1 MRRRPREHQQTT
13 FCRICEATCG
23 LRVRVRENRVVAI
36 EPDREHVATRGY
48 ACIKGT
54 RFAEV
59 QASPDRVLHPMK
71 RVGNAWR
78 RISWDEAIGEIGE
91 KIRGLVARHGP
102 DALAHF
108 MGSPAG
114 ATTLAPPIQQ
124 AFVAGLGSR
133 QTYGVGSVDCNN
145 KFRVNQEMY
154 GSPFRLAFPDVP
166 HTRFFMLLGSN
177 PSVSNTSLFHLPHSI
192 ASLRAVVRRGGRVVF
207 LNPRRTETAEAVGE
221 HVFIRPDTDVWFLAA
236 FAREL
241 LETGGVVPE
250 RVERHMTGLSE
261 LRRVVA
267 PWTPERQEGVTRV
280 PAALVREL
288 AAAHRDS
295 GAAALYMSTGV
306 NQGRHGTLCYWL
318 LESINAFSGN
328 LDRRGGTL
336 MGRGLV
342 DMPAEAKR
350 SGRFE
355 RPERSPVGGFCSVVD
370 TFPVGVLADQ
380 ILSREPERVRGL
392 IVWASNPLLGCPNPS
407 GRLERALR
415 ELEVL
420 VAIDL
425 FRNETGDLA
434 HYFLPATTFLE
445 RADIPY
451 AIQTLCGSQ
460 PLRYVHYTD
469 PVLEPPPDVREEWW
483 IYTRLARACG
493 VTLFGSRLANALLQ
507 WNARLAYS
515 RWGNR
520 LAVRPGTLIGVMLA
534 RAGVG
539 GRRRHLRDH
548 PHGRLLDPNRPG
560 DFLGTDRVLTADGR
574 VHLAPPDFVAAAAR
588 LESAYARELDHRDAL
603 KLISKRERAS
613 LNSWLRNAPGYV
625 KERSNHLHIHPEDA
639 ARAGLSDGDTA
650 EIASAYGKVEAP
662 VRVTDGVMPRTVAL
676 AHGWGHAA
684 ARGLALAR
692 EHAGVNSNLLAGDG
706 ILNTE
711 ALSGMSHLSGIEVSV
726 RRSGA
731 APRPA
736 ASLRR

>member
-1 MRRRPREHQQTT
+1 MGRRPSEYEQTT

-23 LRVRVRENRVVAI
+23 MRVRVRENRVVAI
-36 EPDREHVATRGY
+36 EPDREHVASRGY

-71 RVGNAWR
+71 RVGEAWR
-78 RISWDEAIGEIGE
+78 VLSWDEAIGEIGE

-102 DALAHF
+102 DGLAHF

-124 AFVAGLGSR
+124 AFLAGLGSR

-192 ASLRAVVRRGGRVVF
+192 GALRDVLRRGGRVVF
-207 LNPRRTETAEAVGE
+207 VNPRRTETAEAVGE
-221 HVFIRPDTDVWFLAA
+221 HVAIRPDSDVWFLAA
-236 FAREL
+236 LAREL
-241 LETGGVVPE
+241 ALIGGIEGE
-250 RVERHMTGLSE
+250 RVARHTTGFEE

-267 PWTPERQEGVTRV
+267 PWTPERQERVTGV
-280 PAALVREL
+280 PAALLREL

-318 LESINAFSGN
+318 LESINAISGN

-336 MGRGLV
+336 MGRGIV
-342 DMPAEAKR
+342 DMPAEAKQA
-350 SGRFE
+350 GRFE
-355 RPERSPVGGFCSVVD
+355 RPDRAPVGGFPSVVD

-380 ILSREPERVRGL
+380 ILSREPGRVRAM
-392 IVWASNPLLGCPNPS
+392 IVWASNPVLGCPNPS
-407 GRLERALR
+407 GRLERAFR
-415 ELEVL
+415 ELELL

-434 HYFLPATTFLE
+434 HYFLPTTSFLE

-460 PLRYVHYTD
+460 PVRYVHYTD

-493 VTLFGSRLANALLQ
+493 VTLFGSRLANACLQ
-507 WNARLAYS
+507 WNARLAHA
-515 RWGNR
+515 RFARR
-520 LAVRPGTLIGVMLA
+520 LAVRPGTLIGLMLA

-539 GRRRHLRDH
+539 GRRKHLRDH
-548 PHGRLLDPNRPG
+548 PHGCLLEPNRPG
-560 DFLGTDRVLTADGR
+560 DFLGTDRVLTGDGR
-574 VHLAPPDFVAAAAR
+574 VHLAPPDFVAEAAR
-588 LESAYARELDHRDAL
+588 LESDYARELGRRDTL

-625 KERSNHLHIHPEDA
+625 KERSNHLHIHPEYA
-639 ARAGLSDGDTA
+639 ARAGLADGDTA
-650 EIASAYGKVEAP
+650 EIASAFGKVEAP
-662 VRVTDGVMPRTVAL
+662 VRVTDSVMPRTVAL
-676 AHGWGHAA
+676 PHGWGHAA

-706 ILNTE
+706 ALNTE

-731 APRPA
+731 APAR
-736 ASLRR
+736 